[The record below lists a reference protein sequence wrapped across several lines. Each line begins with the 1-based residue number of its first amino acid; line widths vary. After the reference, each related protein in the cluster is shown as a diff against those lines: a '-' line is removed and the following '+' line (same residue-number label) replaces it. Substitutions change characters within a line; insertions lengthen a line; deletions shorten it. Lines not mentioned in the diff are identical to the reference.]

1 MNWRLGARIAGIGL
15 TAVAIL
21 FLARR
26 IFQLQIW
33 DHDIDFA
40 RIAPFLAALVPA
52 YAVAVVLLAIA
63 WTFLVGNGVPLSKS
77 VQWYL
82 MAQFGKYLPGNIAH
96 LAGRHYFFAKAGVP
110 QKSLLAAAVVEAALL
125 VAAGGSIAA
134 LFLPHEA
141 IPLLDRYLPLSGGE
155 WLAVAIAVC
164 LAILVGCFTLL
175 ARYVKTE
182 TREKLI
188 LPVLLYIAFF
198 FISASTLAGSL
209 AALSPGAV
217 EPHDWMPIVAACSAA
232 WIAGFVIPGAPG
244 GLGIRETMLV
254 LLLSPRFGGE
264 TALIAA
270 LLYRGV
276 TLAGDALAAVVGLLM
291 ANGRMMRRFRSAD
304 RDGRSR
310 TST

>member
-1 MNWRLGARIAGIGL
+1 
-15 TAVAIL
+15 
-21 FLARR
+21 
-26 IFQLQIW
+26 
-33 DHDIDFA
+33 
-40 RIAPFLAALVPA
+40 
-52 YAVAVVLLAIA
+52 
-63 WTFLVGNGVPLSKS
+63 
-77 VQWYL
+77 

-125 VAAGGSIAA
+125 VAAGGSITA

-155 WLAVAIAVC
+155 WL
-164 LAILVGCFTLL
+164 
-175 ARYVKTE
+175 
-182 TREKLI
+182 
-188 LPVLLYIAFF
+188 LLYIAFF

-209 AALSPGAV
+209 AALSPAAV

-244 GLGIRETMLV
+244 GLGIRETVLV